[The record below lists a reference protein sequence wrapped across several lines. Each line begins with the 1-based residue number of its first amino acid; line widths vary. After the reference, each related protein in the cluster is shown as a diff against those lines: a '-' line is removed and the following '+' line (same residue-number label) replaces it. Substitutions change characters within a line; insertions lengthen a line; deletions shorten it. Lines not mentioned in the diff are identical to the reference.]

1 MVADADAAGF
11 DRVIGKEEGEVWD
24 GRGRVGE
31 MPKERVHCVVGRVA
45 GGRGPGREGG
55 GSSSGGIEE
64 HVGRKEVGEGRNG
77 AVFEKG
83 GDGLRVQET
92 GL

>member
-1 MVADADAAGF
+1 
-11 DRVIGKEEGEVWD
+11 
-24 GRGRVGE
+24 
-31 MPKERVHCVVGRVA
+31 
-45 GGRGPGREGG
+45 
-55 GSSSGGIEE
+55 
-64 HVGRKEVGEGRNG
+64 VGEGRNG